1 MGLLDGMFGGSAGQQ
16 GLLAGSMALLNA
28 GGPSRMPISLGQA
41 LGQGMGAG
49 QQAYQQAMKQKQAE
63 EEFGLQKQL
72 RGLQMQ
78 KMQDD
83 AEERKA
89 GAAWDVQARE
99 MLNSGDTAGLKKFA
113 LAGALKAKPGALQ
126 LLKLVEDREKEEAA
140 AADWKGYQSQITP
153 AVEAAPALVVGKP
166 GEDAMATDAANPIA
180 RPAVIA
186 KPESRSG
193 GLFGPY
199 ATHPDPA
206 TSTAGLQAQGLLD
219 SSNVPRQRWLEMM
232 QGKLATMDQSYRNR
246 EDRQV
251 EAGANDERDAR
262 NREAMLRIAA
272 GLRPPRP
279 ESPLTQVMKDGKLIW
294 TTRADAIGKEA
305 APSGGAAR
313 QSSANERAVT
323 TALNLAT
330 RPIETQIS
338 AINSYYDVRQQDS
351 AQAIMVA
358 ADLLRQS
365 SKAGNV
371 RFKGEADKLLGGG
384 YGSGSLADRMENF
397 LAQQFK
403 GRPSKENLERI
414 DKLMGALQNAT
425 LDNLSE
431 QTKKYAGQAR
441 GKGLDL
447 KRTIG
452 MPRVVGKTMITPD
465 GTRYDYPTEDQAIA
479 EAEQWERENQ

>member
-1 MGLLDGMFGGSAGQQ
+1 MAGLLDGMFGGSAGQQ

-41 LGQGMGAG
+41 LGQGFGAG

-63 EEFGLQKQL
+63 QEAALLRQQREQEFALTKQY
-72 RGLQMQ
+72 REAQIK

-83 AEERKA
+83 AAARGRMDTTLQGLLSGGASSPDALEKVGTTMLIGGDPRGSGLLSLAQQRRAAAERSGEMQSFTATGTTNQNPTPEEAAIPVQA
-89 GAAWDVQARE
+89 GAAERFMGPEAAQIP
-99 MLNSGDTAGLKKFA
+99 GLQQRAMA
-113 LAGALKAKPGALQ
+113 LGNFIQKNPGADPKVARAELAELDKMVTNYNAKMTTQ
-126 LLKLVEDREKEEAA
+126 NASAEREEQRRQDKLDAEQRNADLRRE
-140 AADWKGYQSQITP
+140 
-153 AVEAAPALVVGKP
+153 
-166 GEDAMATDAANPIA
+166 
-180 RPAVIA
+180 
-186 KPESRSG
+186 
-193 GLFGPY
+193 
-199 ATHPDPA
+199 
-206 TSTAGLQAQGLLD
+206 
-219 SSNVPRQRWLEMM
+219 
-232 QGKLATMDQSYRNR
+232 
-246 EDRQV
+246 
-251 EAGANDERDAR
+251 
-262 NREAMLRIAA
+262 
-272 GLRPPRP
+272 LRPQPP
-279 ESPLTQVMKDGKLIW
+279 DQPPVQVMKDGKLIW

-313 QSSANERAVT
+313 QSSTNERAIT

-403 GRPSKENLERI
+403 GRPSKENLQKI
-414 DKLMGALQNAT
+414 DKLMGALQSAT

-452 MPRVVGKTMITPD
+452 MPRPIGKTLIMPD
-465 GTRYDYPTEDQAIA
+465 GTRYDYPTEEHAMDA
-479 EAEQWERENQ
+479 AEQWEKENQ